1 MDKRWIYWAGF
12 LSYSVLVVA
21 IGFFVYFR
29 DKRRGQQFDNEAFW
43 TANQALSGW
52 SIGLSISAS
61 MMSVSWSCVYDVQ
74 LFYWYG
80 PGAAWLLA
88 IPWLV
93 TMGGFFALAPL
104 FRRLKV
110 FSQPELLEKR
120 FGPRARQLLAPTL
133 ILVFTTWA
141 GAEIF
146 AAGILIA
153 PFLGI
158 SLPLALFLIALVV
171 ALYSFTGGFEAV
183 VSTDKIQF
191 AIVAVFIAAT
201 AVVGYRASVAKAG
214 SAAGWLASLPA
225 PPKAG
230 PGLALWLSPGLAL
243 IVMTFVAYLPG
254 WLVETDVW
262 VRLQAARSH
271 GEARKG
277 IGVAAL
283 NSLIFVGI
291 LPLIIGLAALTLYP
305 PLGGE
310 IPAKIQD
317 GALIFTVLLRDHAP
331 VWLSLILSI
340 GLIAAAMSTVD
351 TCGNVVALSLSYDLL
366 EPSLRKKWPP
376 KRLNTL
382 ARWISVGAIGL
393 AFVYALFTNSLWD
406 IFYLSSGLLTT
417 TVFFPVVGAFR
428 AETRT
433 SQIYG
438 SISLGFVGTLLG
450 YWLEHIQLL
459 QKIEPAWL
467 AQTGLGY
474 ILIGFILGAAGF
486 FLPKMRN
493 QKGLFFREA
502 RETGL

>member
-1 MDKRWIYWAGF
+1 MNNHWIYWTGF
-12 LSYSVLVVA
+12 VSYSLLVVA

-29 DKRRGQQFDNEAFW
+29 DKRRGRQFDNQAFW

-80 PGAAWLLA
+80 TGAAWLLV

-93 TMGGFFALAPL
+93 TMGGFFLLSPL
-104 FRRLKV
+104 FRRLQV

-120 FGPRARQLLAPTL
+120 FGSRARQLLAPTL
-133 ILVFTTWA
+133 ILVFVTWA
-141 GAEIF
+141 GAEIY

-158 SLPLALFLIALVV
+158 SLPTALFLIALVV
-171 ALYSFTGGFEAV
+171 ALYSFSGGFEAV

-191 AIVAVFIAAT
+191 VIVALFIAAT
-201 AVVGYRASVAKAG
+201 AVVGYSASVAKAG
-214 SAAGWLASLPA
+214 SVSDWLRALPN
-225 PPKAG
+225 PPKAK
-230 PGLALWLSPGLAL
+230 PGWPLWISPGSAL
-243 IVMTFVAYLPG
+243 VLMTFVAYLPG

-271 GEARKG
+271 SEARKG
-277 IGVAAL
+277 IALAGL

-291 LPLIIGLAALTLYP
+291 LPLVIGLAALALYP
-305 PLGGE
+305 PLSGE

-317 GALIFTVLLRDHAP
+317 GSLIFTVLLREHAP
-331 VWLSLILSI
+331 VWLSLVLSI

-366 EPSLRKKWPP
+366 EPALRTKWPP
-376 KRLNTL
+376 KRLNAL
-382 ARWISVGAIGL
+382 ARWISVLAIGL

-417 TVFFPVVGAFR
+417 TVFFPVFGAFR
-428 AETRT
+428 RGTQQK
-433 SQIYG
+433 QIYG
-438 SISLGFVGTLLG
+438 SIALGFVGTLMG
-450 YWLEHIQLL
+450 YFLEHWHFL
-459 QKIEPAWL
+459 QKMEPNWL
-467 AQTGLGY
+467 ASTGLGY
-474 ILIGFILGAAGF
+474 ILFGLILGAAGF
-486 FLPKMRN
+486 FLP
-493 QKGLFFREA
+493 GFFEKFR
-502 RETGL
+502 RQ